1 MYAHV
6 RDPTS
11 IYRKR
16 VGLTAGGMDTR
27 KQCIQDFFF
36 NNLVSVV
43 LRLLVFPEESI
54 LHVPCVAL
62 EQESYRI
69 YYNLLTQTKTTMK
82 LKER

>member
-16 VGLTAGGMDTR
+16 VGLTAGGMATL

-36 NNLVSVV
+36 NNLASVV
-43 LRLLVFPEESI
+43 LWLLVFPEESS
-54 LHVPCVAL
+54 LNVPCVAL
-62 EQESYRI
+62 EQERYRI

-82 LKER
+82 ER